1 MSELKLGFLIGQSF
15 EEGKAIR
22 GAILITD
29 DQTKPIEFR
38 VTSPIRPTALQKT
51 LYGKILFEH
60 ILVELVALPLLSSIK
75 QKPNI
80 LIVRD
85 PIFLN
90 ANGKQDKII
99 VRIFK
104 EDENRYNLKVE
115 PEQLSSIDGSFES
128 VHLETSENMI
138 DKLNEVRRMLSDI
151 FSKRNL
157 LEPFER
163 VTLACRQVHS
173 KGVGE
178 NNAEKN
184 T

>member
-1 MSELKLGFLIGQSF
+1 MSDLKLGFLVACSF

-38 VTSPIRPTALQKT
+38 VTSPIRPTSFQKT
-51 LYGKILFEH
+51 LYGKILLEH
-60 ILVELVALPLLSSIK
+60 ILVDLVTLPLLDSIK
-75 QKPNI
+75 EKPDI

-85 PIFLN
+85 TTFLN
-90 ANGKQDKII
+90 ANGKQDKMI

-104 EDENRYNLKVE
+104 EDENRSNSKIE
-115 PEQLSSIDGSFES
+115 PEQLSSKDGSFEP
-128 VHLETSENMI
+128 VHLETSENVKA
-138 DKLNEVRRMLSDI
+138 KLNEVRAKLSDV
-151 FSKRNL
+151 FANRNL

-163 VTLACRQVHS
+163 VTMACKQVHS

-178 NNAEKN
+178 NNA
-184 T
+184 